1 MRMTN
6 NMLISNMMGNLST
19 NLVKTSKYQTQLA
32 TGKKIEI
39 PSDDPIVAAKSLK
52 LRTDVAEIAQYKRNT
67 DDATSWMEVTESTIG
82 QMGDVQQRFRELVV
96 QASNGTNTTED
107 MQKIASEVEQLKTQM
122 TQLANATYSGR
133 YVFSGYKTDQ
143 KLMDENGNFLID
155 VTNAETIRYEIGIGD
170 DVEVNVAGSDL
181 FHGGANAVTGT
192 QSTFIATF
200 DQALTA
206 MNAGDN
212 NALSALLTAV
222 DSDQNNLL
230 RVQSALGARMNRVE
244 LSANRLEDD
253 NVGFTSLMSKNEDV
267 DIAEAIMNLK
277 NETNVYQA
285 SLSTSAKVIQNSL
298 VDFLS

>member
-6 NMLISNMMGNLST
+6 NMLINNMLGNLST
-19 NLVKTSKYQTQLA
+19 NLTKTAKYQQQLA
-32 TGKKIEI
+32 SGKKIEK
-39 PSDDPIVAAKSLK
+39 PSDDPIVASKSLK

-67 DDATSWMEVTESTIG
+67 EDATSWMEITESTMT

-96 QASNGTNTTED
+96 QGANETNTADD
-107 MQKIASEVEQLKTQM
+107 MQKIASEVEQLKKQM
-122 TQLANATYSGR
+122 TQLANSTYAGR
-133 YVFSGYKTDQ
+133 YVFSGYKTDK
-143 KLMDENGNFLID
+143 KLMDADGNFLID
-155 VTNAETIRYEIGIGD
+155 VSNAEQIDYEIGIGD
-170 DVEVNVAGSDL
+170 DVNVNVMGSDL
-181 FHGGANAVTGT
+181 FNAGAATVTGT
-192 QSTFIATF
+192 KSTFVDTY

-206 MNAGDN
+206 LNAGD
-212 NALSALLTAV
+212 SATLTTLLATV
-222 DSDQNNLL
+222 DTDHNNLL

-244 LSANRLEDD
+244 MSANRLDDD

-267 DIAEAIMNLK
+267 DIAEAILNLN